1 MNFKKNRNFKNNMFK
16 CPECGDE
23 VTFIYTETDM
33 CVDCFCDN
41 NLEEMEEI
49 KEIEEFYCDQ
59 CLAKMKRSV
68 YS

>member
-1 MNFKKNRNFKNNMFK
+1 MFK

-41 NLEEMEEI
+41 NLEELEEL
-49 KEIEEFYCDQ
+49 EEFYCDQ